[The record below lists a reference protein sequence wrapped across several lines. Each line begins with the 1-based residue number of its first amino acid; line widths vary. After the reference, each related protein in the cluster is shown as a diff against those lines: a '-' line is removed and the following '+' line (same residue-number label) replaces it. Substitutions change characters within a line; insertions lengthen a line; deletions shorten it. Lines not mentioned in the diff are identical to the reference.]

1 MIDTI
6 EHFKKEKYSVVKNFI
21 DNDTAF
27 LLYNYIKTLAQAVDY
42 KITYQ
47 NKYYNK
53 HFDGNFDDPQAPG
66 DFSKYGD
73 PFFDT
78 LLNLTCEKMS
88 NITGINLVPTY
99 SYHRL
104 YTTDS
109 ELKRHKDRESCEI
122 SATLCLGYDSD
133 CAWPICV
140 KKLDGTEI
148 GYDLSPGSVLVY
160 RGCEIEHW
168 REPFKGKNHAQV
180 FLHYNEKGGKYENV
194 YDGRPLLGINNRI

>member
-1 MIDTI
+1 MNTV
-6 EHFKKEKYSVVKNFI
+6 EHFKKEKYAVVKNFI
-21 DNDTAF
+21 DQDTAF
-27 LLYNYIKTLAQAVDY
+27 LLYEYVKTLAQAVDY
-42 KITYQ
+42 KYVHQ
-47 NKYYNK
+47 NKYYHK
-53 HFDGNFDDPQAPG
+53 KLDGTFDDPQAPG

-104 YTTDS
+104 YTTNS
-109 ELKRHKDRESCEI
+109 ELQRHIDRESCEI
-122 SATLCLGYDSD
+122 SATLCLGYNSD
-133 CAWPICV
+133 HEWPICI

-180 FLHYNEKGGKYENV
+180 FLHYNDKNGKFNNV
-194 YDGRPLLGINNRI
+194 YDGRPLLGIANIT